1 MKVIKVNNI
10 INFKHLFV
18 LVTAIGIIS
27 SFSQRLN
34 AQDPEFS
41 QFYAA
46 TSYLNPSMI
55 GFGEAPRF
63 IFSVRDQLTSFDNAY
78 VTAFAGYDQY
88 FHKFKS
94 SVGVNVMADFAG
106 GIYNTY
112 NVNALY
118 AYQLKL
124 NNKYA
129 VKAALQAGFWQQ
141 SIDIGDIIYADMI
154 DPASAVDNI
163 GTNTAEQ
170 PLERTSLIRFDLG
183 AGILIFSENLFAGIS
198 AKHLTTPNLSFTGND
213 DIDNELQM
221 KISAH
226 AGYSFKFGK
235 TKVYGE
241 EPFEIA
247 PNVLFSY
254 QGKFKQLNVGA
265 WLGKNKIF
273 GGLWVRHT
281 LSNFDALIAML
292 GYRVDMF
299 KIAYS
304 YDQTISGI
312 KTNAGAHELSVTI
325 DLGNNDYYKRQQRL
339 RDMGDCPAL
348 FK

>member
-1 MKVIKVNNI
+1 MKVKKVNYI
-10 INFKHLFV
+10 LKLKHLFV
-18 LVTAIGIIS
+18 LTAAFGLIS
-27 SFSQRLN
+27 LFSPRLQ

-46 TSYLNPSMI
+46 TSYLNPAMI

-63 IFSVRDQLTSFDNAY
+63 VFNVRDQLTSFDHAF
-78 VTAFAGYDQY
+78 VTAYAGYDQY

-94 SVGVNVMADFAG
+94 SVGLNVMADFAG
-106 GIYNTY
+106 GLYNTY
-112 NVNALY
+112 NVNAQY
-118 AYQLKL
+118 AYQVRL
-124 NNKYA
+124 NKQYS
-129 VKAALQAGFWQQ
+129 VKAGLQAGFWQQ
-141 SIDIGDIIYADMI
+141 SIDIGNIIYADMI

-183 AGILIFSENLFAGIS
+183 AGVLVFSDKFFAGIS

-213 DIDNELQM
+213 DIDNELNM
-221 KISAH
+221 KIAAH

-241 EPFEIA
+241 DPFELA

-254 QGKFKQLNVGA
+254 QGKYKQLNVGA
-265 WLGKNKIF
+265 WLGKNRIF
-273 GGLWVRHT
+273 GGLWMRHT
-281 LSNFDALIAML
+281 LSNFDALIAMV
-292 GYRVDMF
+292 GYKVDMF

-339 RDMGDCPAL
+339 RDMGDCPSL
-348 FK
+348 LK